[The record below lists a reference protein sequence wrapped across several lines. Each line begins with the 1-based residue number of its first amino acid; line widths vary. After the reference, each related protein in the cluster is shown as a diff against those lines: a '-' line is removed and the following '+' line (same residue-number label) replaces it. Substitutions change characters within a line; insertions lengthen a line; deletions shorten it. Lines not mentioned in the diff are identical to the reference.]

1 MSKLEKINEQ
11 FCILVLLNFASF
23 LFLCS
28 NLSSCGLLRFSN
40 KEKRMIENCFFVINF
55 IIIYQKC
62 DNKVELK

>member
-11 FCILVLLNFASF
+11 FCNPCTVKFSF